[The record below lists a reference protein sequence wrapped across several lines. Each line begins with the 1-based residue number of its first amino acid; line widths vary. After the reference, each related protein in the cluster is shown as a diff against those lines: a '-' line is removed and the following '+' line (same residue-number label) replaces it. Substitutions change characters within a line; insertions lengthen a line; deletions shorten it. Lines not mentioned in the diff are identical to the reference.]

1 MGKNCITLYVDDLTR
16 TETTSDRDSGFD
28 VARRVLRYTLL
39 LVAILSILSMGWES
53 WTRAYL
59 KGFSDAILPAS
70 SSPQQEITS
79 ILNWMS
85 RGPARQEGE
94 PDDLLANRNP
104 NDTLN
109 YKALLRVCGT
119 ATNAFINLADS
130 IGLPA
135 RRLLLLNSRGST
147 MHVVAEVWVGSR
159 WIVVDPAFRVVLRG
173 VDGAPLTREQLM
185 NRVIFAGATR
195 GIPGYGS
202 DYDFSETSHLHL
214 GRLGALG
221 VSINKALQRLE
232 PNWDGSPM
240 LSMLVERESLGMSVI
255 AVSCLIFLSFLC
267 IGARIY
273 GQRISK
279 REAWHLACET
289 SELESVVTI
298 SEIS

>member
-1 MGKNCITLYVDDLTR
+1 MR
-16 TETTSDRDSGFD
+16 TTNRTRDSRTSKHYFRIQ
-28 VARRVLRYTLL
+28 VARRVLRYFLL
-39 LVAILSILSMGWES
+39 SVAVLSVLSVAWEY

-70 SSPQQEITS
+70 SSPQEEIAS

-94 PDDLLANRNP
+94 PADLLAERNP

-109 YKALLRVCGT
+109 YKALLRVCGS

-135 RRLLLLNSRGST
+135 RRLLLLDSRGST

-159 WIVVDPAFRVVLRG
+159 WIVVDPAFRVILRG
-173 VDGAPLTREQLM
+173 VDGEPLTREQLT

-202 DYDFSETSHLHL
+202 EYDFRETSHLHL
-214 GRLGALG
+214 GRLGPVG
-221 VSINKALQRLE
+221 VSLNRALQRSN
-232 PNWDGSPM
+232 PNWDSSPT
-240 LSMLVERESLGMSVI
+240 LSMLVERESLGISFV
-255 AVSCLIFLSFLC
+255 AVSLFILLSMLSVA
-267 IGARIY
+267 ARIY
-273 GQRISK
+273 GK
-279 REAWHLACET
+279 RLSNRDAWEPACEPT
-289 SELESVVTI
+289 ELQSGVTI
-298 SEIS
+298 GDIS